1 MKVASPQLLVQLVD
15 DLCCY
20 ASFVYNLTSAK
31 NFGVFTYMIR
41 FLQTPGPIKKIVL
54 GGLLTIVCVLMA
66 ITLIPGFGSSN
77 LLPNSGTAGVVATVS
92 GQDITAN
99 EVERQ
104 AKQMLNQQ
112 FPRGGA
118 QASMLLPYFAQ
129 RAAENLISEKLLLV
143 QAQNMGLK
151 ATDEDLRENMR
162 HGQLG
167 QILFPNG
174 NFIGEQEYENFVAS
188 NNLTVQQFEQL
199 VKEDILLNKLR
210 DLVSSS
216 ATVTDAEVR
225 KQFDKQNTKVKFN
238 YAVIKKDD
246 ILKTIHPADAELKAF
261 YDRNKQSYVNSIP
274 ERRQLKYIVVD
285 NARLLSQTQVT
296 QQELQ
301 SYYQDHRDEYR
312 VPEQVNVRHILIKTP
327 LPGPDGTVDQK
338 AVDAA
343 RAKAEDVLKQV
354 KAGGNF
360 ADLAKK
366 YSDDPGSAKNG
377 GSLGFIGKGRTVP
390 EFEKAAFSL
399 PKGGTSD
406 LVQSSYGFHIIHV
419 DDKHDAQ
426 VKSLD
431 DVKAQIEPL
440 IKQQKAAQASQQE
453 VDQLLSQAR
462 STSLEK
468 AAASKGLQVIS
479 TDFVDS
485 KAALPGIGNDPQFM
499 STVFAQNQNAQPD
512 QAQIHQGYAIYQVTA
527 VKPPSTPTFDE
538 IRSRVEQEFKNQ
550 RVSQLLAQKTEELSD
565 RAKAD
570 HDLKKAAK
578 EVGAEYKTSDFVL
591 PDGQVPDVGS
601 MTGSAAVAFTLKP
614 GDISGPIDAGNT
626 GVVLSVTDR
635 QAPTDQEYAAKKD
648 QIHDATLQQQQSEVF
663 NLFLGNLRESMQK
676 AGKIKINEK
685 EMAALT
691 KAHTEESE

>member
-1 MKVASPQLLVQLVD
+1 
-15 DLCCY
+15 
-20 ASFVYNLTSAK
+20 
-31 NFGVFTYMIR
+31 MIR

-54 GGLLTIVCVLMA
+54 GGLLTVVCVLMA

-77 LLPNSGTAGVVATVS
+77 LLPNSSTPGVVATVS

-99 EVERQ
+99 DVQRQ

-118 QASMLLPYFAQ
+118 QASALLPFFAQ
-129 RAAENLISEKLLLV
+129 RAADNLISEKVLLV
-143 QAQNMGLK
+143 QAQNMRLK
-151 ATDEDLRENMR
+151 ATDDDVREYLR

-167 QILFPNG
+167 QTLFPG
-174 NFIGEQEYENFVAS
+174 GTFVGEQGYENFVS
-188 NNLTVQQFEQL
+188 QNFNLTVPQFEQL

-210 DLVSSS
+210 DLVASS

-246 ILKTIHPADAELKAF
+246 ILKSIHPADAELKAF
-261 YDRNKQSYVNSIP
+261 YDRNKNSYVNSIP
-274 ERRQLKYIVVD
+274 ERRQLKYVVVD

-296 QQELQ
+296 QSELQ

-327 LPGPDGTVDQK
+327 LPGPDGKVDQK

-360 ADLAKK
+360 AELAKK

-406 LVQSSYGFHIIHV
+406 LVQSSYGFHIIHA
-419 DDKHDAQ
+419 DDKQDAH

-453 VDQLLSQAR
+453 VEQLLTEAR
-462 STSLEK
+462 NGTLEK
-468 AAASKGLQVIS
+468 AATSKGLQVIS

-485 KAALPGIGNDPQFM
+485 KAALPGIGSDPQFM
-499 STVFAQNQNAQPD
+499 STVFAQNPNSPPD
-512 QAQIHQGYAIYQVTA
+512 QAQVHQGYAIYQVTA
-527 VKPPSTPTFDE
+527 VKPPSTPTFDQ
-538 IRSRVEQEFKNQ
+538 IRSRVEQEFKNE
-550 RVSQLLAQKTEELSD
+550 RAAQLLAQKTRELSD

-614 GDISGPIDAGNT
+614 GEISGPIDANNS

-635 QAPTDQEYAAKKD
+635 QAPTDQEYSAKKD

-663 NLFLGNLRESMQK
+663 GLFLGNLRESMQK

-691 KAHTEESE
+691 KARTEESE

>member
-1 MKVASPQLLVQLVD
+1 
-15 DLCCY
+15 
-20 ASFVYNLTSAK
+20 
-31 NFGVFTYMIR
+31 MIR

-54 GGLLTIVCVLMA
+54 GGLLTVICVLMA
-66 ITLIPGFGSSN
+66 ITLIPGFGSSS
-77 LLPNSGTAGVVATVS
+77 LLTNEPAAGVVATVS
-92 GQDITAN
+92 GEDITTN
-99 EVERQ
+99 DVERQ

-112 FPRGGA
+112 FPKGGA
-118 QASMLLPYFAQ
+118 QASALLPFFAQ
-129 RAAENLISEKLLLV
+129 RAADNLISERVLVV
-143 QAQNMGLK
+143 QAQNMGFK
-151 ATDEDLRENMR
+151 ATDDDLRQYMQ

-174 NFIGEQEYENFVAS
+174 VFVGQSEYENFVAS
-188 NNLTVQQFEQL
+188 NNLTVPQFEQL
-199 VKEDILLNKLR
+199 VKDDILLNKLR
-210 DLVSSS
+210 DLVASS

-225 KQFDKQNTKVKFN
+225 KQFDKQNTKVKFD

-246 ILKTIHPADAELKAF
+246 ILKSIHPADAELKAF
-261 YDRNKQSYVNSIP
+261 YDRNKNSYVNSIP
-274 ERRQLKYIVVD
+274 ERRQLKYVVVD
-285 NARLLSQTQVT
+285 NARLLSQSQVT
-296 QQELQ
+296 QSELQ
-301 SYYQDHRDEYR
+301 RYYQDHRDQYL

-327 LPGPDGTVDQK
+327 LPGSDGKVDQK

-360 ADLAKK
+360 SELAKK
-366 YSDDPGSAKNG
+366 YSEDPGSAKNG
-377 GSLGFIGKGRTVP
+377 GSLGWIGKGRTVP

-419 DDKHDAQ
+419 DDKQDAH

-431 DVKAQIEPL
+431 EVKSQIEPL

-453 VDQLLSQAR
+453 VEQLLSAAR

-485 KAALPGIGNDPQFM
+485 KASLPGIGNDPQFM
-499 STVFAQNQNAQPD
+499 STVFAQSQNAPPD
-512 QAQIHQGYAIYQVTA
+512 EAQTHQGYAIYQVTA

-538 IRSRVEQEFKNQ
+538 IRSRVQQEFENE
-550 RVSQLLAQKTEELSD
+550 RAAQLLSQKTQELSD

-601 MTGSAAVAFTLKP
+601 MTGAAAVAFTLKP
-614 GDISGPIDAGNT
+614 GQISGPIDTGNT

-635 QAPTDQEYAAKKD
+635 QAPTEQEYAAKKD
-648 QIHDATLQQQQSEVF
+648 QIRDATLQQQQGEVF
-663 NLFLGNLRESMQK
+663 NLFLGNLRESMVK

-691 KAHTEESE
+691 KPHTEESE

>member
-1 MKVASPQLLVQLVD
+1 
-15 DLCCY
+15 
-20 ASFVYNLTSAK
+20 
-31 NFGVFTYMIR
+31 MIR

-54 GGLLTIVCVLMA
+54 GGLLTVVCVLMA
-66 ITLIPGFGSSN
+66 ITLIPGFGSSSF
-77 LLPNSGTAGVVATVS
+77 LTDTSAPGVVATVS
-92 GQDITAN
+92 GEDITAN
-99 EVERQ
+99 QVERQ

-112 FPRGGA
+112 FPKGGA
-118 QASMLLPYFAQ
+118 QASSLLPFFAQ
-129 RAAENLISEKLLLV
+129 RAAENLISEKVLLV
-143 QAQNMGLK
+143 QAQKMGLK
-151 ATDEDLRENMR
+151 ATDDDLRENMR

-174 NFIGEQEYENFVAS
+174 VFIGQTEYEDFVAR
-188 NNLTVQQFEQL
+188 NNLTVPQFEEL
-199 VKEDILLNKLR
+199 VKEDILMNKLR
-210 DLVSSS
+210 DLIIAS

-225 KQFDKQNTKVKFN
+225 KQFDKQNTKVKFD
-238 YAVIKKDD
+238 YAFIKKDD
-246 ILKTIHPADAELKAF
+246 VLKSIHPADAELKAF
-261 YDRNKQSYVNSIP
+261 YDRNKNSYVNSIP
-274 ERRQLKYIVVD
+274 ERRQLKYVVVD

-301 SYYQDHRDEYR
+301 SYYDQHRDEYR

-327 LPGPDGTVDQK
+327 LPGPDGKVDQK

-360 ADLAKK
+360 AELAKK
-366 YSDDPGSAKNG
+366 NSDDPGSAKNG
-377 GSLGFIGKGRTVP
+377 GSLGWIGKGRTVP

-419 DDKHDAQ
+419 DDKQEAH

-431 DVKAQIEPL
+431 DVKSQIEPL
-440 IKQQKAAQASQQE
+440 IKQQKAAQTSQRE
-453 VDQLLSQAR
+453 VEQLLTDAR
-462 STSLEK
+462 STSLGK

-485 KAALPGIGNDPQFM
+485 KAVLPGIGSDPQFM
-499 STVFAQNQNAQPD
+499 STVFAQNQNAPPE

-538 IRSRVEQEFKNQ
+538 IRGRVEQEFKNE
-550 RVSQLLAQKTEELSD
+550 RAAQLLSQKTQELSD

-578 EVGAEYKTSDFVL
+578 ELGAQYKTSDFVL
-591 PDGQVPDVGS
+591 PDGQVPDIGS
-601 MTGSAAVAFTLKP
+601 MTGQAAVAFTLKP
-614 GDISGPIDAGNT
+614 GEISGPIDTGTN

-635 QAPTDQEYAAKKD
+635 QAPTEQEYAAKKD
-648 QIHDATLQQQQSEVF
+648 QIHDATLQQQQSEIF

-685 EMAALT
+685 EMAVLT
-691 KAHTEESE
+691 KARTEETE

>member
-1 MKVASPQLLVQLVD
+1 
-15 DLCCY
+15 
-20 ASFVYNLTSAK
+20 
-31 NFGVFTYMIR
+31 
-41 FLQTPGPIKKIVL
+41 
-54 GGLLTIVCVLMA
+54 MA

-77 LLPNSGTAGVVATVS
+77 LLPNSSTPGVVASVS
-92 GQDITAN
+92 GEDITVN
-99 EVERQ
+99 DVQRQ

-118 QASMLLPYFAQ
+118 QASALLPYFAQ
-129 RAAENLISEKLLLV
+129 RAAENLISEKVLLV
-143 QAQNMGLK
+143 EAQNMGLK
-151 ATDEDLRENMR
+151 ATDEDLREYMR
-162 HGQLG
+162 RGQLG

-174 NFIGEQEYENFVAS
+174 TFIGAQEYDNFVS
-188 NNLTVQQFEQL
+188 QNFNLTVPQFEAL
-199 VKEDILLNKLR
+199 VKQEILISKLR

-225 KQFDKQNTKVKFN
+225 KQFDKQNTKVKFD

-246 ILKTIHPADAELKAF
+246 ILKSIHPADAELKAF
-261 YDRNKQSYVNSIP
+261 YDRNKNSYVNSIP
-274 ERRQLKYIVVD
+274 EKRQIKYVVID

-301 SYYQDHRDEYR
+301 SYYDQHRDEFR

-327 LPGPDGTVDQK
+327 LPGPDGKVDQK

-360 ADLAKK
+360 AELAKK

-377 GSLGFIGKGRTVP
+377 GSLGWIGKGRTVP

-419 DDKHDAQ
+419 DDKHDAE

-431 DVKAQIEPL
+431 EVKSQIEPL

-453 VDQLLSQAR
+453 VEQLLSQAR
-462 STSLEK
+462 NTSLEK

-485 KAALPGIGNDPQFM
+485 KSALPGIGNDPQFM
-499 STVFAQNQNAQPD
+499 STVFAQNQNAPPD

-527 VKPPSTPTFDE
+527 VKPPATPTFDE
-538 IRSRVEQEFKNQ
+538 IRGRVEQEFKNQ
-550 RVSQLLAQKTEELSD
+550 RASQLLAQKTQELSD

-578 EVGAEYKTSDFVL
+578 ELGAEYKTSDFVL

-614 GDISGPIDAGNT
+614 GEISGPIDTGND
-626 GVVLSVTDR
+626 GIVLSVTDR

-648 QIHDATLQQQQSEVF
+648 QIRDATLQQQQSEVF

-676 AGKIKINEK
+676 SGKIKINEK

-691 KAHTEESE
+691 KAQTEENE